1 MKSKTIVTGALALT
15 VVMIVATGCQTVPRG
30 AALGGALGAGT
41 GAIIGNQSGHAGEGA
56 LIGGLVGA
64 AAGAVASDIR
74 ARRTKTAQ
82 ETAQTYDY
90 QPAQGEVLKLE
101 SVSVLPTQVKRGQM
115 VEASIQYALLGTG
128 AGGVAVRESRTLM
141 QGGQVVAEIGTKNFT
156 RDDGT
161 WVSVAQ
167 FKVLDSLELGDV
179 SVVQVIETGQS
190 RISGTAKFT
199 VVE

>member
-1 MKSKTIVTGALALT
+1 MKHKTTAVGALGLA
-15 VVMIVATGCQTVPRG
+15 VVMILAAGCETVPRG

-41 GAIIGNQSGHAGEGA
+41 GAVIGHQSGHAGEGA

-74 ARRTKTAQ
+74 ARRTKSAQ
-82 ETAQTYDY
+82 QTAQTYDY
-90 QPAQGEVLKLE
+90 QPSQGEVLKLE
-101 SVSVLPTQVKRGQM
+101 SVSVLPSQVKRGNM

-128 AGGVAVRESRTLM
+128 SGGAAVRESRTLM

-161 WVSVAQ
+161 WVSTAQ
-167 FKVLDSLELGDV
+167 FKVLDSLELGEV
-179 SVVQVIETGQS
+179 SMVQVIETGQS

-199 VVE
+199 IIE